1 MIRTTIKM
9 NDIEI
14 HVTASMGTP
23 KKHWDKMRYKHI
35 VTVRRKEYP
44 PQKFDFWS
52 SVVDYLGDK
61 NKLDDAGLK
70 DAFECFVSD
79 AIAGDM
85 DIDEFHSDFGYEKVS
100 ECLAAHK
107 GCVKAKAQFEAF
119 GIGTD
124 KLYELGEMLRGD

>member
-1 MIRTTIKM
+1 MVNIKINDIKM
-9 NDIEI
+9 QI
-14 HVTASMGTP
+14 TASPGTP
-23 KKHWDKMRYKHI
+23 NKHWGKMRYKHI

-44 PQKFDFWS
+44 PQKFDFYG
-52 SVVDYLGDK
+52 SVVDYLGDI
-61 NKLDDAGLK
+61 NRLDDAGLK
-70 DAFECFVSD
+70 NALECFVSD
-79 AIAGDM
+79 AIGGDM
-85 DIDEFHSDFGYEKVS
+85 DIDEFSSEFGYEKVS

>member
-100 ECLAAHK
+100 ESTKVHK
-107 GCVKAKAQFEAF
+107 GCVNAKKQFEAL
-119 GIGTD
+119 GID
-124 KLYELGEMLRGD
+124 LDELYELDEMLRGD